1 MTVLR
6 RALGEQ
12 SGDLLYALLP
22 QHDAGG
28 VIGGVQDHEPRFPVH
43 RRGEGLIIELERLRL
58 GGHLAH
64 DAAGGLGI
72 SAVLGKIRR
81 ERDALVPRR
90 EQRTAADGKAC
101 GRAARHVDIL
111 RRVGHGKRAV
121 QILRHGPAHL
131 RQALIGAVG
140 VQLRGGHFPHKA
152 LRRLLHRRGRGDARR
167 ADAEIV
173 NIFRADL
180 FGAAHG
186 VIGDLPNGVAGRAER
201 VYFGWDHVVFPRF
214 TRYSTALR

>member
-1 MTVLR
+1 MT
-6 RALGEQ
+6 
-12 SGDLLYALLP
+12 
-22 QHDAGG
+22 
-28 VIGGVQDHEPRFPVH
+28 
-43 RRGEGLIIELERLRL
+43 
-58 GGHLAH
+58 
-64 DAAGGLGI
+64 
-72 SAVLGKIRR
+72 
-81 ERDALVPRR
+81 
-90 EQRTAADGKAC
+90 
-101 GRAARHVDIL
+101 
-111 RRVGHGKRAV
+111 V

-152 LRRLLHRRGRGDARR
+152 LRRLLHRHGRGDARR

-186 VIGDLPNGVAGRAER
+186 VIGDLPDGVAGRAER